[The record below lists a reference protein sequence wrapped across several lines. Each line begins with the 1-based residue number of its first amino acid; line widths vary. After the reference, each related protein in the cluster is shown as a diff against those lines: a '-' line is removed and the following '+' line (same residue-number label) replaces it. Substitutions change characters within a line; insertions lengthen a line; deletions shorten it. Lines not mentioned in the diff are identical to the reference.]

1 MAREQQKFLTSG
13 QDRFTVVVSQKTG
26 EQIRELAHQKRLSIS
41 KLIADAVRKYLVEL
55 ERQDNSNIDK
65 R

>member
-1 MAREQQKFLTSG
+1 MAREQQKFLTKG
-13 QDRFTVVVSQKTG
+13 QDRFTVVVQKKMG

-55 ERQDNSNIDK
+55 EGQDNSK
-65 R
+65 K